1 MNSEFLFK
9 ALPIKSELWSFSI
22 TVKLCNTHEE
32 FINNIHTFLGGY
44 RFLKCDTHTQT
55 HTHTY
60 LTALQP
66 TYLCP
71 NIQTPDL
78 ETQTAPVH
86 NTLQRLDRE
95 VLDTKKKKKI

>member
-95 VLDTKKKKKI
+95 VLDTKKKKIN

>member
-22 TVKLCNTHEE
+22 TVKLCKTHEE
-32 FINNIHTFLGGY
+32 FISNMNTLLGGY
-44 RFLKCDTHTQT
+44 RFLKCDTHTHT
-55 HTHTY
+55 LTHTY

-86 NTLQRLDRE
+86 NTPQRLERELLDR
-95 VLDTKKKKKI
+95 KKKKM